1 MQLYFRIKEPPS
13 ICPRT
18 DNEFDR
24 ARDWKGHG
32 GQRDGNEV
40 ADVRAAGE
48 ERNLLCEN
56 EVVL

>member
-40 ADVRAAGE
+40 ADVKGAGE
-48 ERNLLCEN
+48 ESAL
-56 EVVL
+56 